1 MRTKIT
7 LILLVCILVGCAKNA
22 DIESVNIPSDPVTQT
37 VLPKISKDISV
48 LSSDDAINVA
58 NLFSHGKVL
67 TKSETLKDVRNVVP
81 IKDASDRTL
90 MYAVNYD
97 DGYAIV
103 SATKNYHPVLAVV
116 DHGTYTGEKIGT
128 GQDVLMNEYMVA
140 TEAAMDGEIS
150 VDKSVWS
157 EYEEVPFQ
165 FTPQTKVSDEYNDV
179 VNQYTGEWYQAGY
192 NIYRLNQKPENMPD
206 DMYAEFCENASF
218 YDRPDHDYMRCSFI
232 IEDIYDDVSYA
243 GPLCQSGWG
252 QKAPYNSA
260 LQNPDVMSLGCATI
274 AETLVMSA
282 IEYPTYICWPLLTAG
297 APGVCNSHL
306 ASFLAEV
313 RTSIG
318 GDPIYGGATLSD
330 VRYSMKF
337 DYLYDEDNGWA
348 LNVVNHTNAY
358 ITPSLNEGIPIIM
371 SGADNT
377 SGLGHV
383 WVCDGYRS
391 TIDCTRY
398 ALYVIPMSGEITELQ
413 EIENREIYQGS
424 TFFYH
429 MNWGFYG
436 QCDGYYLDNNI
447 AFTINSIR
455 HDFKQNRNDLII
467 SHE

>member
-48 LSSDDAINVA
+48 LSADDAIKVA

-116 DHGTYTGEKIGT
+116 DHGTYTGEKTGT
-128 GQDVLMNEYMVA
+128 GQDVLMSEYMLA

-192 NIYRLNQKPENMPD
+192 NIYRLNQKPANMPD
-206 DMYAEFCENASF
+206 DMYAEFCDYASD
-218 YDRPDHDYMRCSFI
+218 YDRYDHDYMQCSFI
-232 IEDIYDDVSYA
+232 IENQLSDYDIV
-243 GPLCQSGWG
+243 GPLCQTTWD
-252 QKAPYNSA
+252 QLAPYNA
-260 LQNPDVMSLGCATI
+260 SL
-274 AETLVMSA
+274 
-282 IEYPTYICWPLLTAG
+282 
-297 APGVCNSHL
+297 
-306 ASFLAEV
+306 
-313 RTSIG
+313 
-318 GDPIYGGATLSD
+318 
-330 VRYSMKF
+330 
-337 DYLYDEDNGWA
+337 
-348 LNVVNHTNAY
+348 
-358 ITPSLNEGIPIIM
+358 
-371 SGADNT
+371 DNT
-377 SGLGHV
+377 SLALGCTTIAAAQIMKSLQYPSYIAWSLMPNSLSIGQTSSVLTLFLADLREFIGVLNNGSATDAKVKRALEDYYGYNSANGISVNHVSHSASQVLASLNRGVPVYMAGLQPSSIYGHA
-383 WVCDGYRS
+383 WVCDGYYYS
-391 TIDCTRY
+391 LNQTEY
-398 ALYVIPMSGEITELQ
+398 YLYVIPMGQSPIEEL
-413 EIENREIYQGS
+413 IMINSASIYNGS
-424 TFFYH
+424 LCMFH
-429 MNWGFYG
+429 QNWGWGG
-436 QCDGYYLDNNI
+436 QDNGYYMDSNVS
-447 AFTINSIR
+447 TINGTYSQSR
-455 HDFKQNRNDLII
+455 KDLII
-467 SHE
+467 NM